1 MKRIAFSLAAFLIA
15 SSSAFAA
22 DPAKTGDTAAGK
34 VWTDDKGMTLYTYD
48 KDAKGKSNCNDQ
60 CAKAWPPFAAPA
72 DAKADG
78 KWTIIDRA
86 DGTKMWAYNDKP
98 LYTFARDKK
107 AGDITGDK
115 AGGVWHV
122 AKAE

>member
-1 MKRIAFSLAAFLIA
+1 MKRIAFSLAAFLFVT
-15 SSSAFAA
+15 SGAFAA
-22 DPAKTGDTAAGK
+22 DPAKTGDTTAGK
-34 VWTDDKGMTLYTYD
+34 VFTDDKGMTLYTYD

-60 CAKAWPPFAAPA
+60 CAKAWPPFAAAA

-78 KWTIIDRA
+78 KWTIVDRG
-86 DGTKMWAYNDKP
+86 DGTKMWAYDDKP

-115 AGGVWHV
+115 AGGVWHI

>member
-34 VWTDDKGMTLYTYD
+34 VFTDDKGMTLYTYD

-60 CAKAWPPFAAPA
+60 CANAWPPFAAAA

-107 AGDITGDK
+107 PGDATGDK

>member
-15 SSSAFAA
+15 SSGAFAA

-34 VWTDDKGMTLYTYD
+34 VFTDDKGMTLYTYD

-60 CAKAWPPFAAPA
+60 CAKAWPPFAAAA

-86 DGTKMWAYNDKP
+86 DGTKMWAYDDKP

-107 AGDITGDK
+107 PGDATGDK